1 MRWPLRFLL
10 ADDSGAWKTIMA
22 QLFIQGLIARGDLQR
37 CPVVCSGSRI
47 HTSAWLCV
55 NESITLCQ

>member
-1 MRWPLRFLL
+1 
-10 ADDSGAWKTIMA
+10 MA